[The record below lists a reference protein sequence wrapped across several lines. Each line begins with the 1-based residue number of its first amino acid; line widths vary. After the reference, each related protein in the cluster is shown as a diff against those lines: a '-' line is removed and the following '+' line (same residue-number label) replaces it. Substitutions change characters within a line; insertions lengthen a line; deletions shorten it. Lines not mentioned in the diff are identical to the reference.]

1 MHSMISLQQCAQ
13 YAQFTSTTS
22 GTAVANSPIPPIPRP
37 SDMLYGNIIRALK
50 EKGLRK
56 VISGRYWPQEVK
68 RKVLLDL
75 MKETPSQLL
84 YR

>member
-1 MHSMISLQQCAQ
+1 MLSLQQRAQ

-22 GTAVANSPIPPIPRP
+22 GTVAANTPSPPVPCP
-37 SDMLYGNIIRALK
+37 SDMFYGNIIPALK

-56 VISGRYWPQEVK
+56 VISGQDWPQEVK

-75 MKETPSQLL
+75 MKDTPS
-84 YR
+84 